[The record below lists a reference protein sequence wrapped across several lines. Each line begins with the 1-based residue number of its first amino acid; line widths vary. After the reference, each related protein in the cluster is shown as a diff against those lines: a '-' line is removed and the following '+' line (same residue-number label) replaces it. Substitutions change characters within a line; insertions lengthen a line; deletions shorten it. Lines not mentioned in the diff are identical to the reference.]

1 VLAAVDFTTVE
12 VWTQGGLV
20 TFYILVAMRIST
32 RRIEIAGIT
41 PNPNAAWV
49 QQIARNLTDCY
60 DGFLR
65 DSRYVLV
72 DRDANF
78 LAFCGVIEGSE
89 TKAVVTPPHSPNLNA
104 NLERYM
110 RSVKSECLNRMI
122 FFGERSLRRA
132 LTQFEAHY
140 HGERNHQGLDNN
152 LIEAGSEVGQAWGRV
167 ACCNRLGGMLRY
179 YSRQAA

>member
-1 VLAAVDFTTVE
+1 MGTE
-12 VWTQGGLV
+12 
-20 TFYILVAMRIST
+20 
-32 RRIEIAGIT
+32 
-41 PNPNAAWV
+41 
-49 QQIARNLTDCY
+49 IARNLTDCY

-72 DRDANF
+72 DRDTNF